1 MTTPLYLSGE
11 TVSWT
16 GFMMENVVM
25 WTLLGL
31 SFVCLTVFVRKYK
44 TEIETDDVGMEM
56 GSEA

>member
-56 GSEA
+56 ESEA

>member
-31 SFVCLTVFVRKYK
+31 SFVCLTAFVRKYK

>member
-56 GSEA
+56 VSEA